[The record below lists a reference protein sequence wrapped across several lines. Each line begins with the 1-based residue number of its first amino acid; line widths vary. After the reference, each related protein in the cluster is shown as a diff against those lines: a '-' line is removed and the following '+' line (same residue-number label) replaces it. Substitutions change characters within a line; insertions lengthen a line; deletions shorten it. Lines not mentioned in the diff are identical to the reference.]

1 MSDWSIERVREL
13 SVTSLATLVAESE
26 RSGLRFVRRLTAEWI
41 SGINRFDQPGEA
53 LYAARIN
60 GEIVGACGLNVDPY
74 TAEGRVGRVRH
85 LYVMEAYRR
94 HGVGRQL
101 VAEVIGAARGSFDRL
116 RLRTASPRAARLYE
130 SLGFAPCAGEADCT
144 HALDLRVTR

>member
-1 MSDWSIERVREL
+1 METVERIIDLAPASL
-13 SVTSLATLVAESE
+13 STLDDEGE
-26 RSGLRFVRRLTAEWI
+26 RSGLRFVRRLTADWA
-41 SGINRFDQPGEA
+41 SGTNRFDRPGEA

-85 LYVMEAYRR
+85 LYVLEAYRR

-101 VAEVIGAARGSFDRL
+101 VAEVIGAARR
-116 RLRTASPRAARLYE
+116 
-130 SLGFAPCAGEADCT
+130 SLGRLQPRPAQ
-144 HALDLRVTR
+144 